1 MENFPFY
8 YDFKFSIRKKKI
20 DEKIKKMASIDWN
33 DETIVIKDNKGQKIH
48 LFNDDQYRSAMLE
61 NLNMLRK
68 NRQFC
73 DVILQVMTIV

>member
-1 MENFPFY
+1 
-8 YDFKFSIRKKKI
+8 
-20 DEKIKKMASIDWN
+20 MASIDWN